1 MFTAVSPS
9 GAEFLHDDAAALWLR
24 APIRKRAERYLVW
37 RGISQA
43 MQVTLRERLFTA
55 FAASP
60 HAATP
65 RETNALLVYCA
76 SEYCLGRSVTD
87 VTCDLLNPR
96 MMNTLFYKARRNL
109 PALMERFREAMPAD
123 RRAAAARLPKPEAI
137 LTQVRGRRRLLERIL
152 ATEGALVDT
161 LMQFAEAVIEEHR
174 PYAAMR
180 DRLRRIWVFRLSKV
194 YPGVSIPDFEA
205 DLFGAATVALE
216 RACRSLAES
225 TATEPLS
232 WRHPGSLPCRS

>member
-9 GAEFLHDDAAALWLR
+9 SAECLHDDPSALWLR
-24 APIRKRAERYLVW
+24 APIRNRAERYLVW

-43 MQVTLRERLFTA
+43 MQVALRERLFTA

-60 HAATP
+60 HAATAK
-65 RETNALLVYCA
+65 ETNALLVYCA
-76 SEYCLGRSVTD
+76 SEFCLGRSVTD

-96 MMNTLFYKARRNL
+96 MMNTLFHKARRNM
-109 PALMERFREAMPAD
+109 PALMERFREAMPVE
-123 RRAAAARLPKPEAI
+123 RRAAARLPRSEAI
-137 LTQVRGRRRLLERIL
+137 LTQVRGSRRLLERIL

-161 LMQFAEAVIEEHR
+161 LMQFAEALIEEHR

-205 DLFGAATVALE
+205 DLFAAATAALANACAALTAEKPEVAV
-216 RACRSLAES
+216 
-225 TATEPLS
+225 
-232 WRHPGSLPCRS
+232 